1 MNSTF
6 IYFFQ
11 LLYLFF
17 FFADYLNVQIRN
29 QTARMLRAA
38 ARSAAW
44 VAAISIVI
52 YNICPIF
59 KAITVH
65 SFPEEEEKPT
75 GKQMERQLEVLP
87 SEGRLGGRKRKKK
100 NRLRMK
106 VSPRITKEA
115 RMSELPRQ
123 HSVSLLCY
131 IILAYKGSN

>member
-1 MNSTF
+1 
-6 IYFFQ
+6 
-11 LLYLFF
+11 
-17 FFADYLNVQIRN
+17 
-29 QTARMLRAA
+29 MLRAA
-38 ARSAAW
+38 
-44 VAAISIVI
+44 AAISIVI

-59 KAITVH
+59 KASTVH

-87 SEGRLGGRKRKKK
+87 SEGRLGGRKKK